1 MILGPRRSN
10 RPRRDTVANKQPLEK
25 QPSLEQTHVFT
36 DSPEPGLS
44 EAGCLSETISL
55 PIAAIKPIQASG
67 PSRNALCDMYINDR
81 RNRPYYPIGYQ
92 PRDRQKWLGR
102 RKDRLIFRSTL
113 FRRLPRSPPPPPPTS
128 SSLLVPTNDNSVNPG
143 PIKTEPDR
151 NDLSVQEDHDVD
163 SPTIPFSLEDCNANN
178 AAKLTN
184 EEINQI
190 NNYIERLWQTREKG
204 GKSNMLTE
212 EEMIG
217 ICTKVRP
224 IILSQ
229 PNQLDLQGPLKICGD
244 IHGQYSDLLHL
255 FELCGKP
262 DKINYLFLGDYV
274 DRGRHSLE
282 TISLLLCY
290 KLKYPCRFFLLR
302 GNHETQSVTRI
313 YGFFDEC
320 KRRFT
325 VKLWRQF
332 IDTFNCLPVCAI
344 IENQIFC
351 CHGGLSPEMLTP
363 EMTDLFE
370 LKQKLRKMQRPCDVP
385 ENGLLC
391 DILWSDPWY
400 IDYSEKAVEPSG
412 WESSERGVSYMF
424 GPDVIDQFLE
434 RFNLDLIVRAHQ
446 VVEDGYEFYANR
458 SLVTVFSAP
467 NYCGEFDNAAAVF
480 CLSRLTGNL
489 DSLQPSHSNLITDDE
504 AMNQDEADLEG
515 SFQIIRS
522 VAPKK

>member
-1 MILGPRRSN
+1 M
-10 RPRRDTVANKQPLEK
+10 ANKQPLDR
-25 QPSLEQTHVFT
+25 QPSLEQNYVFKE
-36 DSPEPGLS
+36 SPELGLS
-44 EAGCLSETISL
+44 EAGCLSETVSL
-55 PIAAIKPIQASG
+55 PIASLKPVRASG
-67 PSRNALCDMYINDR
+67 QSRNALCDMYINDKRNKQCHSFGYQSRDKQKWVGR
-81 RNRPYYPIGYQ
+81 RN
-92 PRDRQKWLGR
+92 
-102 RKDRLIFRSTL
+102 DRLLLRSTL
-113 FRRLPRSPPPPPPTS
+113 FRRLPRSPPPPAPNLH
-128 SSLLVPTNDNSVNPG
+128 SLSVDITGEPRPVLSKPS
-143 PIKTEPDR
+143 PIENEPCR
-151 NDLSVQEDHDVD
+151 NNRSVQEDHGMD
-163 SPTIPFSLEDCNANN
+163 SPTIPYPPTDCNTNN
-178 AAKLTN
+178 AHKLTN
-184 EEINQI
+184 DEVNQI
-190 NNYIERLWQTREKG
+190 SSYIERLWQTREKG
-204 GKSNMLTE
+204 GKNNMLTE
-212 EEMIG
+212 DEMIG

-224 IILSQ
+224 LILSQ

-255 FELCGKP
+255 FELCGTP

-391 DILWSDPWY
+391 DLLWSDPWY

-504 AMNQDEADLEG
+504 AINQDEADLEG

-522 VAPKK
+522 VAQKK